1 MPTHIIV
8 TLVILFGCMLS
19 CYLLRGE
26 PWRIS
31 GSSWGSAFH
40 PRFIRHPAHERRPDL
55 HGLYDLPCVDAVV
68 RDERIRL
75 LAGGSRFLHGSYR
88 ASILYR

>member
-1 MPTHIIV
+1 MPTHIII

-19 CYLLRGE
+19 CYFAASLGVSQVRRG
-26 PWRIS
+26 
-31 GSSWGSAFH
+31 GSAFH
-40 PRFIRHPAHERRPDL
+40 PRFIRHPAHERHTGL

-68 RDERIRL
+68 RDERVRL
-75 LAGGSRFLHGSYR
+75 LGVGSRFLHVSYR